1 MRCTSQTIATLTD
14 PWMGALRTAMLRSRR
29 HVMMQS
35 HDASSASQVNTQ
47 SPIHKYTNKCSISPH
62 WTAHHSCRHHFAT
75 SAGAYQPIYSMSKR
89 KYSSDAALPRKKA
102 KLAQV
107 HEFEEYDTLVAPSP
121 PLSQTMPSRREKRKR
136 TDLSHIDSDDEPS
149 AKRAKIDQ
157 SSNDARNSSRSSSLE
172 PWPSIGYAPEEEK
185 EPSALVEEFYKS
197 CTETEV
203 ACSCETQTIY
213 RNPLPSPEPSER
225 DTSDVEAIEQTSI
238 HTTHQMQCPV
248 SKLQPVSPPNTSSPR
263 RKNRSSRRRIERRSP
278 VSSHQEQPRQQRR
291 KKKNEDRSSQ
301 QDGKPT
307 PTVEEFLQSKRSS
320 RRDSKCDLW
329 YLSDNGTASAIRC
342 IRR

>member
-1 MRCTSQTIATLTD
+1 
-14 PWMGALRTAMLRSRR
+14 
-29 HVMMQS
+29 
-35 HDASSASQVNTQ
+35 
-47 SPIHKYTNKCSISPH
+47 
-62 WTAHHSCRHHFAT
+62 
-75 SAGAYQPIYSMSKR
+75 MSKR
-89 KYSSDAALPRKKA
+89 KLSSDAPLSRKRA

-107 HEFEEYDTLVAPSP
+107 HDFEEFDTLAAPSLP

-149 AKRAKIDQ
+149 AKRARTDQ
-157 SSNDARNSSRSSSLE
+157 SSNDATRSSRSSSPE

-185 EPSALVEEFYKS
+185 EPNPLVEEFYKS
-197 CTETEV
+197 CIETEV
-203 ACSCETQTIY
+203 ACECQTQTMY

-248 SKLQPVSPPNTSSPR
+248 SKPQPVSPPNISSPR
-263 RKNRSSRRRIERRSP
+263 RKARSSRRRIGRRINP
-278 VSSHQEQPRQQRR
+278 TSSHQEQSRRQRR
-291 KKKNEDRSSQ
+291 KKTKEDQGLQR
-301 QDGKPT
+301 DGKST

-320 RRDSKCDLW
+320 RRDSKCELW
-329 YLSDNGTASAIRC
+329 YLSDNGTASAVRS